1 MVQDPPTVKALP
13 QLLVWING
21 AATEIA
27 LMESVEFPVLA
38 STNGCGTEK
47 LGIPTVVFAY
57 VKDDG
62 LSVAV
67 VELNVAPVRVEV

>member
-1 MVQDPPTVKALP
+1 MVQEPPTLTVPP

-47 LGIPTVVFAY
+47 LGIPTVAVAY
-57 VKDDG
+57 VTDDG

-67 VELNVAPVRVEV
+67 VELSVAPVRVEV